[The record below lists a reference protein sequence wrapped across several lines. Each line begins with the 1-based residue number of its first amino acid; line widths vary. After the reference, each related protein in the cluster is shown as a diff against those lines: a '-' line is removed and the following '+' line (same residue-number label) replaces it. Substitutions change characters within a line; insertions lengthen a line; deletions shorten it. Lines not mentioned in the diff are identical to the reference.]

1 MLTFHNDRFPPM
13 LWRVPALPRSHFS
26 SDGKPPQQTLWKWWQ
41 CQDKTGRG
49 PVKEAQREEG
59 EQDRETE
66 SKHSVLRNQQAG
78 QVGGAND
85 EAQR

>member
-1 MLTFHNDRFPPM
+1 M
-13 LWRVPALPRSHFS
+13 
-26 SDGKPPQQTLWKWWQ
+26 
-41 CQDKTGRG
+41 
-49 PVKEAQREEG
+49 KEAQRQSDEG